1 MWTSPFTP
9 VAPVD
14 RADIADSDASA
25 HPTHSRRTRRAVVL
39 AAATVVM
46 AMILPQQAAAQSV
59 DDQRREVQR
68 IVDELE
74 RLHERADILAEDYA
88 VAVDDQRMLSGEIAI
103 AEARVAERRAA
114 LASLQG
120 DLSAVAVRA
129 FTRSGTDVLGPL
141 LSNPADYTDDL
152 SRDQYSRVALSI
164 GTGTGDDLGAAIT
177 ALQTEQAELDRLRSE
192 SIALSDRL
200 SGQLDEVQS
209 STAAYEDA
217 RADAEQRLGELIRAE
232 EERRS
237 QEAFERLQAELA
249 AEQAA
254 VGVDLSGPGTPG
266 ASAAD
271 SASAEF
277 VANYPSPSGM
287 AGVAVQAAL
296 TQLGVPYVYATA
308 LPGVSFDCSG
318 LTHWAWGQAGV
329 YLPRNSRMQANALP
343 RVPVASAQPGDLV
356 FYYSPISH
364 VGIYLGSGQMVHAP
378 NSSTVVKV
386 SNVNWSKV
394 VAVGRPG

>member
-1 MWTSPFTP
+1 MASTMSRIAPTP
-9 VAPVD
+9 HRRVGIADD
-14 RADIADSDASA
+14 RALTLPAG
-25 HPTHSRRTRRAVVL
+25 SRGLGGVIL
-39 AAATVVM
+39 ATMAVVM
-46 AMILPQQAAAQSV
+46 ALILPQQAAAQSV
-59 DDQRREVQR
+59 DDQRREVER

-88 VAVDDQRMLSGEIAI
+88 VAVDDQRMLTGDIAI

-114 LASLQG
+114 LDELQG

-177 ALQTEQAELDRLRSE
+177 ALQAEQAELDRLRAE
-192 SIALSDRL
+192 SIALSDGL
-200 SGQLDEVQS
+200 SAQLDEVES
-209 STAAYEDA
+209 STSAYERA
-217 RADAEQRLGELIRAE
+217 RSDAEARLGELIRAE

-237 QEAFERLQAELA
+237 QEAFERLQAE
-249 AEQAA
+249 QAA
-254 VGVDLSGPGTPG
+254 AGIDLSGPSNPG
-266 ASAAD
+266 ASAEDA
-271 SASAEF
+271 ASAEF
-277 VANYPSPSGM
+277 VANYPAPSGM

-296 TQLGVPYVYATA
+296 GQLGVPYVYATA

-343 RVPVASAQPGDLV
+343 RVPVASAQPGDLI

-364 VGIYLGSGQMVHAP
+364 VGIYLGSGQLVHAP

>member
-1 MWTSPFTP
+1 
-9 VAPVD
+9 VA
-14 RADIADSDASA
+14 
-25 HPTHSRRTRRAVVL
+25 
-39 AAATVVM
+39 VVM
-46 AMILPQQAAAQSV
+46 ALILPQQAAAQSV
-59 DDQRREVQR
+59 DDQRREVER

-88 VAVDDQRMLSGEIAI
+88 VAVDDQRMLTGDIAI

-114 LASLQG
+114 LDELQG

-177 ALQTEQAELDRLRSE
+177 ALQAEQAELDRLRAE
-192 SIALSDRL
+192 SIALSDSL
-200 SGQLDEVQS
+200 SAQLDEVES
-209 STAAYEDA
+209 STSAYERA
-217 RADAEQRLGELIRAE
+217 RSDAEARLGELIRAE

-237 QEAFERLQAELA
+237 QEAFERLQAE
-249 AEQAA
+249 QAA
-254 VGVDLSGPGTPG
+254 AGIDLSGPSNPG
-266 ASAAD
+266 ASAEDA
-271 SASAEF
+271 ASAEF
-277 VANYPSPSGM
+277 VANYPAPSGM

-296 TQLGVPYVYATA
+296 GQLGVPYVYATA

-343 RVPVASAQPGDLV
+343 RVPVASAQPGDLI

-364 VGIYLGSGQMVHAP
+364 VGIYLGNGQLVHAP